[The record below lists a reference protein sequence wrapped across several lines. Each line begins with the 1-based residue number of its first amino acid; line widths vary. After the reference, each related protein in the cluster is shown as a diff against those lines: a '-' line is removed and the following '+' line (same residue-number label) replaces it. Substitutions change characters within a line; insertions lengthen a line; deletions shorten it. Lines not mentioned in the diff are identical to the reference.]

1 MGDEARKQY
10 IHGDMLPILQ
20 EAGVPKLTALISNET
35 IISVPLRLFKK
46 SLFKKKKKGQIQ
58 ERKKLYLKM
67 TQLFTN
73 YFCDGSLFLTR
84 KQN

>member
-1 MGDEARKQY
+1 MGDKARKQY
-10 IHGDMLPILQ
+10 IRGDTLPILQ
-20 EAGVPKLTALISNET
+20 EAVVPKLTALISNET

-46 SLFKKKKKGQIQ
+46 SLFQKKKKVRFRKG
-58 ERKKLYLKM
+58 KNLKM